1 MDLFEPFF
9 FALQNNFAFLLLAT
23 LLLSLCIGSFLNV
36 LAYRLPQRIEQDFR
50 KACFEAYGVP
60 AGADQEAPI
69 SLLRP
74 GSHCPACKTP
84 IKPWHNLPVLGWL
97 LLRGRCAACQS
108 PISVQYPI
116 VEAVTGLLGMVC
128 VWRFGYSPELLGALV
143 LSWALV
149 ALTVTDLK
157 TMFLPD
163 DLTLPLLWL
172 GLIAS
177 LGGVFVNPI
186 SAIVGAAAG
195 YGVLWSVFH
204 LFKLVTGKE
213 GMGHGDFK
221 LMGALGAWLGWQAL
235 PQIIILSALVGAVV
249 GLVLMAAR
257 RAEWSTRIPFGPY
270 IAGAGWIALIWGP
283 DINRWYLQLNG
294 MQ

>member
-1 MDLFEPFF
+1 MSLFDPFLL
-9 FALQNNFAFLLLAT
+9 ALQNNFAFLMIAT
-23 LLLSLCIGSFLNV
+23 LLLGLCIGSFLNV
-36 LAYRLPQRIEQDFR
+36 LAYRLPLRIEQDFR
-50 KACFEAYGVP
+50 KATFESFGVP
-60 AGADQEAPI
+60 AGADREPPV

-74 GSHCPACKTP
+74 ASHCPACKTP

-97 LLRGRCAACQS
+97 LLRGRCAACKA

-116 VEAVTGLLGMVC
+116 VEAVTGLLSVVC

-172 GLIAS
+172 GLLAS
-177 LGGVFVNPI
+177 LAGVFVGP
-186 SAIVGAAAG
+186 SAAIVGAAAG
-195 YGVLWSVFH
+195 YGVLWSVFQ

-213 GMGHGDFK
+213 GMGYGDFK

-235 PQIIILSALVGAVV
+235 PQIIILSALVGATV
-249 GLVLMAAR
+249 GLLLMAAR

-270 IAGAGWIALIWGP
+270 IAGAGWLALIWGA
-283 DINRWYLQLNG
+283 DINHWYLQLIG
-294 MQ
+294 M